1 MAFGGLPGGEE
12 QPLMSDINTTPL
24 VDVMLVLL
32 IIFMVTAPLFTHA
45 VKIDLP
51 QAQSQLNPEKPDT
64 IALAIDAQGAVFW
77 NNEAVRDDDLAP
89 RFAQAAAKKPQP
101 ELHLRA
107 DRDTRYQKV
116 ALVMAAAQSAGLQKI
131 GFVTDPTLLKAGQK

>member
-1 MAFGGLPGGEE
+1 MAFGTLGQGDE
-12 QPLMSDINTTPL
+12 QPMAEINTTPL

-51 QAQSQLNPEKPDT
+51 RAQSELNAEKPDT
-64 IALAIDAQGAVFW
+64 IALAIDATGKLYW
-77 NNEAVRDDDLAP
+77 NNDAIDEDALRD
-89 RFAQAAAKKPQP
+89 RFVQAAAHATQP

-107 DRDTRYQKV
+107 DRDTRYNV
-116 ALVMAAAQSAGLQKI
+116 IARIMAEAQRSGLKKI
-131 GFVTDPTLLKAGQK
+131 GFVTDPSAASK